1 MGSRF
6 KQSVSSI
13 LFLLVVLISPVA
25 SADWT
30 MNLREG
36 VTDISHTVF
45 GLHMFVLWICV
56 GIGIVV
62 FGVMAWS
69 IVHHRKSKGHVAAKF
84 HESTAVELVWTI
96 IPLIILVSMA
106 MPAARALIKME
117 DTSNADVT
125 IKITGHQW
133 KWEYEYLE
141 DGVHFFS
148 SLDDASREASQRDSG
163 IDPDTVEHYLANV
176 DKPLVLPTHKK
187 IRFLITSGDVIH
199 AWFMPDFA
207 IKKDAIP
214 GFINEAWTNIDK
226 EGVYRGKCAELC
238 GKDHGYMPIVVV
250 AKNDADY
257 ASWVGEQKVAMAA
270 EAASASETWDMAK
283 LMEKG
288 GQVYNKICAACH
300 QPNGQG
306 LPGVFPAL
314 AGSKIATGDVAA
326 HTDIVMNGKPG
337 TAMQAF
343 ASQLSDAE
351 IAAVITFERN
361 SFGNTAGDSVQPS
374 AIKALRK

>member
-6 KQSVSSI
+6 KHSVFTT
-13 LFLLVVLISPVA
+13 LALLAALISPAV
-25 SADWT
+25 SADWE

-36 VTDISHTVF
+36 ATDISRTVF
-45 GLHMFVLWICV
+45 GLHMYVLWICV

-62 FGVMAWS
+62 FGVMAYS
-69 IVHHRKSKGHVAAKF
+69 VINHRKSKGYVAAKF

-96 IPLIILVSMA
+96 VPLIILVSMA
-106 MPAARALIKME
+106 MPAAKALIRME

-148 SLDDASREASQRDSG
+148 NLDDASRKASQRNSG
-163 IDPDTVEHYLANV
+163 IAPTSVDHYLANV

-214 GFINEAWTNIDK
+214 GFINEAWTKIDK

-257 ASWVGEQKVAMAA
+257 ASWIGEQKLAMAS
-270 EAASASETWDMAK
+270 AAAAANETWDMAK
-283 LMEKG
+283 LMETG
-288 GQVYNKICAACH
+288 AQVYTKICAACH

-314 AGSKIATGDVAA
+314 AGSKIATGDIQA
-326 HTDIVMNGKPG
+326 HIEIVMNGKPG

-343 ASQLSDAE
+343 AAQLSDAE
-351 IAAVITFERN
+351 IAAVVTYERN
-361 SFGNTAGDSVQPS
+361 SFGNSTGDSVQPS
-374 AIKALRK
+374 TIKALRK